1 MLQTAELYG
10 FYYNYATFT
19 FLPAGSNIVSQPG
32 SALVRLDTPGTTKP
46 ITVE

>member
-1 MLQTAELYG
+1 MQHLL
-10 FYYNYATFT
+10 
-19 FLPAGSNIVSQPG
+19 FLSAGSNIVSQPG